1 MNEQPPPQ
9 SQPSP
14 ARAKRAYAPPTV
26 QRVELR
32 PEEAVLGACK
42 TGNSGGPRASR
53 CRSIAT
59 CSTIGS

>member
-1 MNEQPPPQ
+1 MNEQESSPD
-9 SQPSP
+9 QP
-14 ARAKRAYAPPTV
+14 AQAQAKRPYEAPSV
-26 QRVELR
+26 VRVELR

-42 TGNSGGPRASR
+42 TGNTGGPRASR

>member
-1 MNEQPPPQ
+1 MNEERP
-9 SQPSP
+9 SQELALP
-14 ARAKRAYAPPTV
+14 AQTKRPYEAPTV

-53 CRSIAT
+53 CRSVAT